1 MKTQITPPDCLNPSE
16 FMWHVTT
23 NTPRILAQVNGIV
36 NVDAHLEIDAAGN
49 VTVKS
54 IMCKTITG
62 RPVAADEPQIVAAAR
77 VALAILRFAPAR
89 DNGNVVAFEDFPL
102 SFGYTTAALATP
114 VTNADRI
121 KSQSLKN

>member
-1 MKTQITPPDCLNPSE
+1 MKTQIIPPDCLNPSE

-36 NVDAHLEIDAAGN
+36 NVDAHLGIDAAGN

-54 IMCKTITG
+54 ITCKTITG
-62 RPVAADEPQIVAAAR
+62 LQVAADEPEIVAAAR

-89 DNGNVVAFEDFPL
+89 DNGNGVAFEDYPL
-102 SFGYTTAALATP
+102 SFGYTTAALEIPTTSAH
-114 VTNADRI
+114 RI
-121 KSQSLKN
+121 KSQSFKN